1 MKRLYLLFIIFITSS
16 AQAQQTQPGADFIH
30 DFKQA
35 LNKDFTEPQ
44 LDSMFVKYDAILTP
58 HSDVTQLVKNIK
70 GHLQEKYPLY
80 NFKYNALYIDNIDFL
95 LNSTNTNHRILAYLL
110 IASSYDISKQNILL
124 QRIKS
129 ETQKGNLIWAG
140 MALLYIDCDQTTPL
154 FDFLVKN
161 EDFGDAH
168 MLPLY
173 IKLNKDSL
181 QHTAYQRI
189 NSDSVKARILAAQI
203 LSVTP
208 VNAETERL
216 IKKAVKEWDIR
227 LKGYAIYTVAKLQM
241 GDLLETFKPLLDSPE
256 TRAIALKAL
265 ANSPTPVD
273 VNYVKELVSK
283 QDSVSG
289 ELLNSFYESTN
300 IDNIKYWLTLMVN
313 KPHKKDYTF
322 FVFEQPLIK
331 SDDILPQLHTS
342 LQTIKDP
349 DVLGELVRALE
360 GRADDNSVN
369 IMITLLKNQNSTVR
383 YWTAKTLQNNPSP
396 KTQSNSVK
404 QLISNGLE
412 DGNK

>member
-1 MKRLYLLFIIFITSS
+1 MKHLYLLFIIFITLSTK
-16 AQAQQTQPGADFIH
+16 AQQIIPGADFIR
-30 DFKQA
+30 DFKKA
-35 LNKDFTEPQ
+35 LNKDFSESQ
-44 LDSMFVKYDAILTP
+44 LDSMFVKYNAILTP
-58 HSDVTQLVKNIK
+58 HSDVTQLVENIK
-70 GHLQEKYPLY
+70 GYSPEKYPLY
-80 NFKYNALYIDNIDFL
+80 NFKYNALYIDNIAFL
-95 LNSTNTNHRILAYLL
+95 LNSKNPNHRILAYLL
-110 IASSYDISKQNILL
+110 IASADDISKQDILL
-124 QRIKS
+124 GRIRS

-140 MALLYIDCDQTTPL
+140 MALLYMDCDHTTPL

-181 QHTAYQRI
+181 QRTAYERI
-189 NSDSVKARILAAQI
+189 NSSSMTAKILAAQI

-208 VNAETERL
+208 LNSETERL
-216 IKKAVKEWDIR
+216 IKKAVKEWDIK

-265 ANSPTPVD
+265 ANSPTPTD
-273 VNYVKELVSK
+273 ISYVKKLVDN
-283 QDSVSG
+283 QDSVSE
-289 ELLNSFYESTN
+289 ELLNSFYESSN
-300 IDNIKYWLTLMVN
+300 LSNIKYWLTLMVT
-313 KPHKKDYTF
+313 KPHVKDYTF

-331 SDDILPQLHTS
+331 SDDLLSQLQIS
-342 LQTIKDP
+342 LQTIQDP

-360 GRADDNSVN
+360 GRTDDKSID
-369 IMITLLKNQNSTVR
+369 IMIALLKNQSATVR
-383 YWTAKTLQNNPSP
+383 YWTAKTLQTNPST
-396 KTQSNSVK
+396 KLQENSVK